1 MSSITPGTLL
11 VAEPFLK
18 DANFL
23 RSVVLLCSHD
33 KEGSIGFVLN
43 RRYKQNLSQ
52 LVPELQSKKWPLF
65 YGGPVQ
71 TDSLHFIHQYP
82 RLIPG
87 SREIK
92 KGIWWGGDFSTVIN
106 LLKEDALEPARL
118 RFFVGYA
125 GWEPGQLQE
134 ELHQN
139 SWLTATAQS
148 SLVFHKK
155 PQEIWNETLKSMGND
170 YAMMINFPIDPQL
183 N

>member
-1 MSSITPGTLL
+1 MSALTPGTLL

-23 RSVVLLCSHD
+23 RSVVLLCEHGD
-33 KEGSIGFVLN
+33 EGSVGFMLT
-43 RRYKQNLSQ
+43 RRYKQHLSQ
-52 LVPELQSKKWPLF
+52 LVPELKSKKWPLY

-87 SREIK
+87 SREVK
-92 KGIWWGGDFSTVIN
+92 KGIWWGGDFSTVID

-118 RFFVGYA
+118 RFFVGYS
-125 GWEPGQLQE
+125 GWEPGQLSE
-134 ELHQN
+134 ELQQN
-139 SWLTATAQS
+139 SWITTDAQS
-148 SLVFHKK
+148 GLVFHRR
-155 PQEIWNETLKSMGND
+155 PQEIWNETLKSMGAN

>member
-1 MSSITPGTLL
+1 MSLLLPGTLL

-18 DANFL
+18 DPNFL
-23 RSVVLLCSHD
+23 RSVVLLCEHNEES
-33 KEGSIGFVLN
+33 SVGFVLT

-52 LVPELQSKKWPLF
+52 LVPELQTKKWPLF

-87 SREIK
+87 SREVT
-92 KGIWWGGDFSTVIN
+92 KGIWWGGDFSTVID
-106 LLKEDALEPARL
+106 LLKEDALDPARI
-118 RFFVGYA
+118 RFFIGYA
-125 GWEPGQLQE
+125 GWEAGQLTE
-134 ELHQN
+134 EITQS
-139 SWLTATAQS
+139 SWLTTPATS
-148 SLVFHKK
+148 SLVFNRK
-155 PQEIWNETLKSMGND
+155 PQEIWNETLKSMGNK

>member
-1 MSSITPGTLL
+1 MPTVHPGTLL
-11 VAEPFLK
+11 VAEPFLR
-18 DANFL
+18 DPNFL
-23 RSVVLLCSHD
+23 RSVVLLCEHGS
-33 KEGSIGFVLN
+33 EGSVGFVLT

-52 LVPELQSKKWPLF
+52 LVPELLTKKWPLF

-92 KGIWWGGDFSTVIN
+92 QGIWWGGDFSTVIS
-106 LLKEDALEPARL
+106 LLKEDALEPARI
-118 RFFVGYA
+118 RFFIGYS
-125 GWEPGQLQE
+125 GWEPDQLNE
-134 ELHQN
+134 ELQQK

-148 SLVFHKK
+148 SLVFNRK
-155 PQEIWNETLKSMGND
+155 PEGIWNETLKSMGED

>member
-1 MSSITPGTLL
+1 MSALLPGTML

-18 DANFL
+18 DPNFL
-23 RSVVLLCSHD
+23 RSVVLLCEHG
-33 KEGSIGFVLN
+33 KEGSVGFVLT
-43 RRYKQNLSQ
+43 RRTKQPLSQ
-52 LVPELQSKKWPLF
+52 LVPELSSKKWPLY

-92 KGIWWGGDFSTVIN
+92 RGIWWGGDFSTIID
-106 LLKEDALEPARL
+106 LLKEDALDPARL
-118 RFFVGYA
+118 RFFIGYS
-125 GWEPGQLQE
+125 GWEPGQLAE
-134 ELHQN
+134 ELQQN
-139 SWLTATAQS
+139 SWLTTDAQS
-148 SLVFHKK
+148 SLVFHKR
-155 PQEIWNETLKSMGND
+155 PQEIWSETLKSMGTD

>member
-1 MSSITPGTLL
+1 MHSVKAGTLL

-18 DANFL
+18 DTNFL
-23 RSVVLLCSHD
+23 RSVVLLCEHSE
-33 KEGSIGFVLN
+33 EGSVGFVLT
-43 RRYKQNLSQ
+43 RRYKQTLNQ
-52 LVPELQSKKWPLF
+52 LIPTLHVRKWPLF

-92 KGIWWGGDFSTVIN
+92 KGIWWGGDFSTVLD
-106 LLKEDALEPARL
+106 LLKEEALEPERL

-125 GWEPGQLQE
+125 GWETNQLSE
-134 ELHQN
+134 EVQQHN
-139 SWLTATAQS
+139 WLLTPAQP
-148 SLVFHKK
+148 SLVFHQQPK
-155 PQEIWNETLKSMGND
+155 QIWDESLKSMGGD